1 MYFLPKVH
9 MLSIS
14 WTLEIIW
21 NSMSLTEFWWQH
33 STRPG
38 PDILRKLP
46 QQMSLASVLGNPY
59 FWSPDDVQT
68 SRDMALSLGVSCES
82 KSPFFGVWGAQELV
96 SST

>member
-38 PDILRKLP
+38 PDILGKLSH
-46 QQMSLASVLGNPY
+46 QMFSASVPGNLY
-59 FWSPDDVQT
+59 FQVT
-68 SRDMALSLGVSCES
+68 R
-82 KSPFFGVWGAQELV
+82 
-96 SST
+96 